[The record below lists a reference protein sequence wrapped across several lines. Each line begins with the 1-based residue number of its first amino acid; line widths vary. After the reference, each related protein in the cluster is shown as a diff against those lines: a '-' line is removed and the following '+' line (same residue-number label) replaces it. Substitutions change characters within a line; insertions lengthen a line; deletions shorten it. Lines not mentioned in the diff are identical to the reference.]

1 MWIFLWPVNK
11 TSSNGTPM
19 KPKNKN
25 FKKFHFEIV
34 QKHTISIKN
43 LSKKNYHKFQ
53 NFEFHLNL
61 RNVIKMN
68 DDKRIEKIYFK
79 RDIRYTHV
87 CFTYLYSMSDQV
99 SFRPST

>member
-1 MWIFLWPVNK
+1 
-11 TSSNGTPM
+11 M

-43 LSKKNYHKFQ
+43 FQ

-68 DDKRIEKIYFK
+68 DDKGI
-79 RDIRYTHV
+79 
-87 CFTYLYSMSDQV
+87 
-99 SFRPST
+99 

>member
-19 KPKNKN
+19 KPKKNEN

-43 LSKKNYHKFQ
+43 LSKKKLSQISKF
-53 NFEFHLNL
+53 
-61 RNVIKMN
+61 
-68 DDKRIEKIYFK
+68 
-79 RDIRYTHV
+79 
-87 CFTYLYSMSDQV
+87 
-99 SFRPST
+99 

>member
-1 MWIFLWPVNK
+1 M
-11 TSSNGTPM
+11 
-19 KPKNKN
+19 
-25 FKKFHFEIV
+25 FHFEIV

-43 LSKKNYHKFQ
+43 FVK

-68 DDKRIEKIYFK
+68 NDKRIEKIYFK